1 MSVKILMVCLGNIC
15 RSPLAEGI
23 LASKLPK
30 DKFFVDSAGTGAW
43 HSGNQ
48 PDARSIA
55 IAKKNQ
61 LDISTQRARL
71 FKVED
76 FEIFDYIYV
85 MDKSNYRDVIRLAKN
100 DGQKEKVEIILN
112 ELYPDENVDVPDP
125 YYGIANGFEMVYQML
140 DEACEIIASKLK
152 ANHS

>member
-30 DKFFVDSAGTGAW
+30 DKFIVDSAGTGAW

-55 IAKKNQ
+55 VAKKYQ

-76 FEIFDYIYV
+76 FETFDYIYV
-85 MDKSNYRDVIRLAKN
+85 MDKSNFRDVIRLAKN
-100 DGQKEKVEIILN
+100 DKQKEKVEIILN

-152 ANHS
+152 ANHG